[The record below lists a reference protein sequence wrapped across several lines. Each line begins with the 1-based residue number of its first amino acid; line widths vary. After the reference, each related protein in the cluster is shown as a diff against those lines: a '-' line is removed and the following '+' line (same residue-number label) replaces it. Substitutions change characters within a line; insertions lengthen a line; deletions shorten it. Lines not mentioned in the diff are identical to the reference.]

1 MVQPLNYLKES
12 ASQTAGPYVHI
23 GCTSNFVGIHGVFD
37 KDLGSG
43 ALYNDQTRGTRITI
57 RGTVYDGGG
66 NPLRDAL
73 VEIWQA
79 DESGL
84 YNSPS
89 ETRGTADPNFLGWG
103 RSPGD
108 MDTGEFVFETIKPG
122 QVPFKDGRLMAPH
135 VTFWIVARGINIGLH
150 TRMYFPEEEQA
161 NAIDPVLAR
170 IEHKNRIPTLIAA
183 KEGDNTYR
191 FDIRL
196 QGDGETVFFDI

>member
-1 MVQPLNYLKES
+1 MVQPLGYLKES

-23 GCTSNFVGIHGVFD
+23 GCTPNFVGIHGVFD

-43 ALYNDQTRGTRITI
+43 ALYNEQTRGTRITI

-66 NPLRDAL
+66 NPLKDAL

-79 DESGL
+79 DDAGF

-89 ETRGTADPNFLGWG
+89 ETHGAADPNFLGWG

-122 QVPFKDGRLMAPH
+122 RVPFKDGRWMAPH

-161 NAIDPVLAR
+161 NAEDPVLAR
-170 IEHKNRIPTLIAA
+170 VEHKPRIPTLIAK

-196 QGDGETVFFDI
+196 QGEGETVFFDI